1 MYLMVSQCEL
11 TQILVWHENSVVI
24 LVSVNIH
31 FVWNNKKLLMKIQFN
46 QAPQIICITNWPR
59 QNVQRCSSPLQR
71 LPSTALSTRPSRRR
85 RQERLWSRAERMT
98 PSLQAQLHLHYE
110 PSFISPIP
118 WWRPPRSLT
127 HKGASVY
134 VLFSLDSFLLHAQE
148 TALHVVLVVRNLACM
163 GSSGWQVFSF
173 QVIRLHLFPV

>member
-1 MYLMVSQCEL
+1 MYLMVSRSEL
-11 TQILVWHENSVVI
+11 IQMLVWHENSVVI

-31 FVWNNKKLLMKIQFN
+31 FVSNNKKLLMKIQLN

-85 RQERLWSRAERMT
+85 RRERLWTRAERIT

-118 WWRPPRSLT
+118 WWHPPRSLT

-134 VLFSLDSFLLHAQE
+134 VLFSLVSFLLHAQE
-148 TALHVVLVVRNLACM
+148 TTLHVGLVRNLACR
-163 GSSGWQVFSF
+163 GTSGWQVFSF
-173 QVIRLHLFPV
+173 QVIELHPFPV